1 MDSKSSD
8 ANLSQDLTSSSTPVP
23 SEMKPSTARE
33 MPSTT
38 APEMLMMTEEQATV
52 ISARDRAERNGG
64 STIRPINSAWL
75 RNDLVGQTL
84 GHFELREFIG
94 AGGMGAVF
102 RGFDTLLGREVA
114 IKVLSRENNGSEE
127 TVRRFRNEAQ
137 SAARLDHPN
146 IARVY
151 FVGTDNDWNY
161 IVFEYIE
168 GHNIRDL
175 VDRDGPLP
183 VEQALDYALQIAEA
197 LHHASQRDIVHR
209 DIKPSNILINSAGTA
224 KLVDMGLARLH
235 QVDDEDG
242 DLTASG
248 VTLGTFDYISPEQ
261 ARDPRLADVRSDLYS
276 LGCTL
281 YYMLT
286 GRPPFPEG
294 TVLQKLLSHSSDE
307 PLDPRE
313 LRDDLPDE
321 IMVLLGGLTA
331 KNPQDRYQT
340 PAEFIAEMLLFC
352 EDLGMRLQHGGGMT
366 IAADVQPPTIVERHF
381 PWVAPILAFV
391 AIFFVMDAVWSAR
404 SSNNLLPPLS
414 FQDQSGYRTASSPN
428 GAAAVAPLRNDREI
442 AAIPDRPDPMSP
454 SPSPMTSPPP
464 SEANPLEDPLSP
476 LPMIM
481 PPAAVD
487 MPNVKVVSVAS
498 AAQIYDAVTKAKL
511 DPRIDTIELR
521 FNGPVKIDSPL
532 LLEGDAET
540 EKITMR
546 AAIGFAPEL
555 TLSIHAMSMYR
566 NMIRVGRVQ
575 ALFEGLAFRLETTDA
590 SVDPGCLFLLETGG
604 SIKTTRCTFT
614 VAAPANMAVLPA
626 VFRRPLAIAMTP
638 ATSTEV
644 MMYRPPSITLVDTT
658 IRGETDV
665 VHIDQAS
672 QLKFDW
678 QNGLLAISGVL
689 LDSQGSTKAST
700 DLIDVRLNRVTAAA
714 AKGLFRLESSTEFP
728 EQRDVEATLTDCIVR
743 WSPSEAM
750 VLQYDRAPSAKLTD
764 LNSVRFKGDNN
775 FYDLTSSLRQIFWE
789 KKTRLEIEA
798 LNAEKWGAAVE
809 GDKFAKR
816 DPITWAKSL
825 ESLPPY
831 SQRLLSDYRL
841 DAEAEGNY
849 AYDKKVGGE
858 IAGADFAKLPKFPA
872 DAAAASSAGTSTS
885 ELP

>member
-1 MDSKSSD
+1 MDSHSPD
-8 ANLSQDLTSSSTPVP
+8 ADVTQESSSSSASAKRETKAA
-23 SEMKPSTARE
+23 SARDLPSTA
-33 MPSTT
+33 
-38 APEMLMMTEEQATV
+38 APEMLMTTEEQATV

-183 VEQALDYALQIAEA
+183 VEQALDYTLQIAEA
-197 LHHASQRDIVHR
+197 LHHASERDIVHR
-209 DIKPSNILINSAGTA
+209 DIKPSNILVSSGGLA

-235 QVDDEDG
+235 QVDAGDG

-321 IMVLLGGLTA
+321 TMVLLSGLTA

-352 EDLGMRLQHGGGMT
+352 EDLGIHLQHGGGMT

-381 PWVAPILAFV
+381 PWIAPILAFI

-404 SSNNLLPPLS
+404 SSQYLLPGLT
-414 FQDQSGYRTASSPN
+414 FQDPSGHRTLNNPTGNEPATGS
-428 GAAAVAPLRNDREI
+428 RNDRVLP
-442 AAIPDRPDPMSP
+442 IPEDAMP
-454 SPSPMTSPPP
+454 SPATTPPARP
-464 SEANPLEDPLSP
+464 SNPQEPSVA
-476 LPMIM
+476 PMIM
-481 PPAAVD
+481 PPATVE
-487 MPNVKVVSVAS
+487 MPNVKVVSTAS
-498 AAQIYDAVTKAKL
+498 ASQIYDAVTKAKL
-511 DPRIDTIELR
+511 DSRIDTIELR
-521 FNGPVKIDSPL
+521 FNGPVKMDAPL
-532 LLEGDAET
+532 LLEGDIET
-540 EKITMR
+540 EKITLR
-546 AAIGFAPEL
+546 AAIGFAPEM
-555 TLSIHAMSMYR
+555 TIAINAMSMYR

-575 ALFEGLAFRLETTDA
+575 ALFDGIAFRLETTDA
-590 SVDPGCLFLLETGG
+590 SVDPGSLFLLETGG
-604 SIKTTRCTFT
+604 AIKTNRCTFT
-614 VAAPANMAVLPA
+614 VVAPANMAMLPS
-626 VFRRPLAIAMTP
+626 VFRRPVTIAMAP
-638 ATSTEV
+638 AITTEA
-644 MMYRPPSITLVDTT
+644 MMFRPPSISLVDTV

-665 VHIDQAS
+665 VHLDQAS
-672 QLKFDW
+672 QFKFDW

-689 LDSQGSTKAST
+689 LDAQGSTKAST

-714 AKGLFRLESSTEFP
+714 AKGLFRLESSAEFP
-728 EQRDVEATLTDCIVR
+728 EQRDLEATLTDCIVR

-750 VLQYDRAPSAKLTD
+750 LLQYDRAPSAKLTD
-764 LNSVRFKGDNN
+764 LNAVRFKGDNN

-798 LNAEKWGAAVE
+798 LHAEMWGAAVE
-809 GDKFAKR
+809 GDKFGKR
-816 DPITWAKSL
+816 DPVAWAQPL
-825 ESLPPY
+825 DQLPPY
-831 SQRLLSDYRL
+831 SQRRLSDYRL
-841 DAEAEGNY
+841 NAEADANY
-849 AYDKKVGGE
+849 AYDKKAGAE
-858 IAGADFAKLPKFPA
+858 IAGADFAKLPKFPT
-872 DAAAASSAGTSTS
+872 DASATTNVGVSAG

>member
-1 MDSKSSD
+1 MDSKSPDSD
-8 ANLSQDLTSSSTPVP
+8 LPKEPSSSLAPAP
-23 SEMKPSTARE
+23 SETKVSSGRD

-38 APEMLMMTEEQATV
+38 APEMLMTTEEQATV
-52 ISARDRAERNGG
+52 ISARDKSDGNGG

-75 RNDLVGQTL
+75 NNDLVGQTL

-102 RGFDTLLGREVA
+102 RGFDKLLGREVA

-127 TVRRFRNEAQ
+127 TVNRFRNEAK

-168 GHNIRDL
+168 GYNIRDL

-183 VEQALDYALQIAEA
+183 VEQALDYSLQIAEA

-209 DIKPSNILINSAGTA
+209 DIKPSNILVTSSGTA

-235 QVDDEDG
+235 QVDDDKG

-352 EDLGMRLQHGGGMT
+352 EDLGFRLQHGGGMT
-366 IAADVQPPTIVERHF
+366 IAADVQPPTIIERHF
-381 PWVAPILAFV
+381 PWVAPILAFI

-404 SSNNLLPPLS
+404 SSHEFLPKLTFEDES
-414 FQDQSGYRTASSPN
+414 RFQSLGSATGNPSATPPRD
-428 GAAAVAPLRNDREI
+428 DRGI
-442 AAIPDRPDPMSP
+442 GAIPEPDPKGTTPSPMSP
-454 SPSPMTSPPP
+454 TTPRET
-464 SEANPLEDPLSP
+464 NPLESPLSP
-476 LPMIM
+476 LPMIL

-487 MPNVKVVSVAS
+487 MPNVKVVNVAS
-498 AAQIYDAVTKAKL
+498 ATQIYDAVTKAKL
-511 DPRIDTIELR
+511 DPKIDTIELR
-521 FNGPVKIDSPL
+521 FNGRVRIEAPL
-532 LLEGDAET
+532 LLEGDADT

-546 AAIGFAPEL
+546 AAVGFSPEL

-604 SIKTTRCTFT
+604 AIKTNRCTFT
-614 VAAPANMAVLPA
+614 VAAPPNMAVLPA
-626 VFRRPLAIAMTP
+626 VFRRPLAIAITP
-638 ATSTEV
+638 ATTTEV
-644 MMYRPPSITLVDTT
+644 MMYRPPSISLVDTA

-665 VHIDQAS
+665 VHLDQAS
-672 QLKFDW
+672 QFKFDW

-689 LDSQGSTKAST
+689 LDVQGSTKTST
-700 DLIDVRLNRVTAAA
+700 ELIDVRMSRVTAAA
-714 AKGLFRLESSTEFP
+714 SQGLFRLESSSEFP
-728 EQRDVEATLTDCIVR
+728 EQRDLEATLTDCIVR
-743 WSPSEAM
+743 WSPTEAM
-750 VLQYDRAPSAKLTD
+750 LLQYDRAPSAKLDD
-764 LNSVRFKGDNN
+764 LKSVRFKGDNN
-775 FYDLTSSLRQIFWE
+775 FYDLTNSLRQIFWE

-816 DPITWAKSL
+816 EPIVWARQM
-825 ESLPPY
+825 ESLPPF

-841 DAEAEGNY
+841 DADAEGNY
-849 AYDKKVGGE
+849 AYDKKAGAE

-872 DAAAASSAGTSTS
+872 DAPAVGSPVLSPS

>member
-1 MDSKSSD
+1 MASHTSD
-8 ANLSQDLTSSSTPVP
+8 AKEPKDPTSSPVTETRETKSIP
-23 SEMKPSTARE
+23 ARE

-38 APEMLMMTEEQATV
+38 APEMLMTTEEQATV
-52 ISARDRAERNGG
+52 ISARDRAEGNGG
-64 STIRPINSAWL
+64 STVRPINSAWL

-151 FVGTDNDWNY
+151 FVGNDNDWNY

-183 VEQALDYALQIAEA
+183 IEQALDYSLQIAEA
-197 LHHASQRDIVHR
+197 LHHASERDIVHR
-209 DIKPSNILINSAGTA
+209 DIKPSNVLVNSSGVA

-235 QVDDEDG
+235 QVDDDDG

-352 EDLGMRLQHGGGMT
+352 EDIGIRLQHGGGMT

-381 PWVAPILAFV
+381 PWVAPILAFI

-404 SSNNLLPPLS
+404 SSNDFLPKLS
-414 FQDQSGYRTASSPN
+414 FEDESGYKTPVSP
-428 GAAAVAPLRNDREI
+428 APSEPMTPRSDRDI
-442 AAIPDRPDPMSP
+442 LIPDPKLPAPKTPSTTPMPEGDPMGSAVTP
-454 SPSPMTSPPP
+454 IPAIT
-464 SEANPLEDPLSP
+464 
-476 LPMIM
+476 
-481 PPAAVD
+481 PPAAVE
-487 MPNVKVVSVAS
+487 MPNVKVVSVPS
-498 AAQIYDAVTKAKL
+498 ANQIYDAVTKAKL
-511 DPRIDTIELR
+511 DSRIDTIELR

-532 LLEGDAET
+532 LLEGDVET
-540 EKITMR
+540 EKLTLR

-555 TLSIHAMSMYR
+555 TISINAMSMYR
-566 NMIRVGRVQ
+566 NMIRVGRLQ
-575 ALFEGLAFRLETTDA
+575 ALFDGLAFRLETTDA
-590 SVDPGCLFLLETGG
+590 SVDPGSLFLLETGG
-604 SIKTTRCTFT
+604 SIKTNRCTFT
-614 VAAPANMAVLPA
+614 VVAPANMSVLPA
-626 VFRRPLAIAMTP
+626 VVRKPVPVAMTP
-638 ATSTEV
+638 STTTDV
-644 MMYRPPSITLVDTT
+644 MMYRPPSVTLVDTT

-665 VHIDQAS
+665 IHLDQAT
-672 QLKFDW
+672 QFKFDW
-678 QNGLLAISGVL
+678 QNGLLAISGTL
-689 LDSQGSTKAST
+689 LDVQGSTKAST
-700 DLIDVRLNRVTAAA
+700 ELIDVRLNRVTAAA
-714 AKGLFRLESSTEFP
+714 AKGLFRLESSAEFP
-728 EQRDVEATLTDCIVR
+728 EQRDLEATLTDCIVR
-743 WSPSEAM
+743 WSPNEAM
-750 VLQYDRAPSAKLTD
+750 LLQYDRSPSAKLAD

-789 KKTRLEIEA
+789 KKTRLEIDA

-809 GDKFAKR
+809 GDKFGKR
-816 DPITWAKSL
+816 DPIVWETPAEK
-825 ESLPPY
+825 LPPY
-831 SQRLLSDYRL
+831 SQRTLSDYRL
-841 DAEAEGNY
+841 NAEADGNY
-849 AYDKKVGGE
+849 AYDKKAGAE

-872 DAAAASSAGTSTS
+872 DSQPAASPAVSPS